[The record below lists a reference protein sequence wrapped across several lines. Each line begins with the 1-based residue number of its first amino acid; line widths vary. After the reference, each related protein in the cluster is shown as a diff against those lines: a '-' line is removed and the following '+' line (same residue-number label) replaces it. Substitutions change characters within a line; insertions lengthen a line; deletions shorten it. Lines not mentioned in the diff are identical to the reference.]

1 MSKLQN
7 DLITRI
13 GSLGRIRFR
22 ILDRVFAGCFRH
34 SDLKS
39 VAGALLQ

>member
-13 GSLGRIRFR
+13 GSLGRIRVR
-22 ILDRVFAGCFRH
+22 ILGRVFAGCFRH

-39 VAGALLQ
+39 VADALLQ

>member
-13 GSLGRIRFR
+13 GSLGRIPVR

-39 VAGALLQ
+39 VADALLQ

>member
-13 GSLGRIRFR
+13 GSLGRIRSGFW
-22 ILDRVFAGCFRH
+22 IVYSRVAFATPI
-34 SDLKS
+34 
-39 VAGALLQ
+39 

>member
-13 GSLGRIRFR
+13 GSLGRIRVGFC
-22 ILDRVFAGCFRH
+22 IVYSRVAFATPI
-34 SDLKS
+34 
-39 VAGALLQ
+39 